1 MSDIAIVGSGA
12 GRLDTSAEVFSRVQS
27 RSPGAG
33 RTERPSDR
41 VELSDRARLLN
52 KLANLPPVRQ
62 DLIDQVKREIENGT
76 YDTPG
81 RLDGAIDHLADDLDL
96 IG

>member
-1 MSDIAIVGSGA
+1 MSDIAAIVGLGA
-12 GRLDTSAEVFSRVQS
+12 GRLDSSAEVVSRAPT
-27 RSPGAG
+27 RPSPGRA
-33 RTERPSDR
+33 ERPSDR

-62 DLIDQVKREIENGT
+62 DLIDQAKREIENGT

-81 RLDGAIDHLADDLDL
+81 RMDGAIDHLADDLDL

>member
-1 MSDIAIVGSGA
+1 MSDISAIVGSGA
-12 GRLDTSAEVFSRVQS
+12 GRLDTSAEFISRPS
-27 RSPGAG
+27 RASPG
-33 RTERPSDR
+33 RSERPSDR

-81 RLDGAIDHLADDLDL
+81 RVDGAIDSLADDLDL